1 MHPSSQPDP
10 QQGGYGYPQP
20 PVSPGGPPAPMMP
33 HDDTVPG
40 QATTVRVLMFIG
52 GPIGIVVGLVIGF
65 IALLG
70 FGTGQ
75 LVEGLNEG
83 DVDSGAFSFLAG
95 AVGLFALIPFVYGF
109 ASTLLAALMG
119 RRKKG
124 IYWGTVAFNIA
135 AALFLVLFVISGD
148 YLMLVPL
155 AFHTTMAALMFVPRV
170 RVFYGV

>member
-1 MHPSSQPDP
+1 MPPSAQPEP
-10 QQGGYGYPQP
+10 QHGGYGYPQTP
-20 PVSPGGPPAPMMP
+20 ASPGGPPAPMMP
-33 HDDTVPG
+33 HYDTVPG

-52 GPIGIVVGLVIGF
+52 GPIGIVFGLFIGF

-75 LVEGLNEG
+75 LVEGLEQEG
-83 DVDSGAFSFLAG
+83 VESGAFSFMAG
-95 AVGLFALIPFVYGF
+95 AVGLFALIPFGYGF
-109 ASTLLAALMG
+109 ASTVLAALMG

-124 IYWGTVAFNIA
+124 IYWATVAFNIA
-135 AALFLVLFVISGD
+135 AALVLVLFVISGD

-170 RVFYGV
+170 RVFYGA